1 MTVWKP
7 HATVAAIAERYSLDM
22 LDHLSADIG

>member
-7 HATVAAIAERYSLDM
+7 HATVAAIAERYSLDT